1 MNKDN
6 ITDIFFDLDHTLWDF
21 DKNSNLTF
29 IKIFKLNKLEIDID
43 VFLEAYHPINTNYWN
58 LYRENKISKEKLRF
72 YRLADT
78 FKKLKI
84 EVGDSMIRK
93 LSFDYIDYL
102 SDFNHL
108 IPGAIEILEY
118 LENKYSMHIITN
130 GFKEVQKKK
139 LEKSTIAKYFKTIT
153 ISEEVGYKKPSPII
167 FDYALK
173 KANAINSNS
182 LMIGD
187 SYQVDILGAINV
199 GVNAILFNYHNIDPN
214 DNIISV
220 NNLSDLSSY
229 L

>member
-29 IKIFKLNKLEIDID
+29 IKIFKLNELEIDID

-84 EVGDSMIRK
+84 EVGDSMTRK

-139 LEKSTIAKYFKTIT
+139 LEKSTITKYFKTIT

-187 SYQVDILGAINV
+187 SYQADILGAINV

>member
-84 EVGDSMIRK
+84 EVGDSMTRK

-167 FDYALK
+167 FNYALK

-187 SYQVDILGAINV
+187 SYQADILGAINV
-199 GVNAILFNYHNIDPN
+199 GINAILFNYHNIDPN

-220 NNLSDLSSY
+220 SNLSDLSNY

>member
-43 VFLEAYHPINTNYWN
+43 VFLEAYHPINTNYWD

-167 FDYALK
+167 FNYALK

>member
-29 IKIFKLNKLEIDID
+29 IKIFKLNELEIDID

-118 LENKYSMHIITN
+118 LENKYNMHIITN

-153 ISEEVGYKKPSPII
+153 ISEEVGHKKPSPII

-187 SYQVDILGAINV
+187 SYQADILGAINV

>member
-29 IKIFKLNKLEIDID
+29 IKIFKLNELEIDID
-43 VFLEAYHPINTNYWN
+43 IFLETYHPINTNYWD

-167 FDYALK
+167 FNYALK

-187 SYQVDILGAINV
+187 SYQADILGAINV

>member
-84 EVGDSMIRK
+84 EVGDSMTRK

-187 SYQVDILGAINV
+187 SYQADILGAINA
-199 GVNAILFNYHNIDPN
+199 GINAILFNYHNIDPN

-220 NNLSDLSSY
+220 SNLSDLRSY

>member
-84 EVGDSMIRK
+84 EVGDSMIKK

-199 GVNAILFNYHNIDPN
+199 GVNAILFNYHNINPN

>member
-29 IKIFKLNKLEIDID
+29 IKIFKLNELEIDID
-43 VFLEAYHPINTNYWN
+43 VFLEAYHPINTNYWD

-93 LSFDYIDYL
+93 LSFDYIDCL

-187 SYQVDILGAINV
+187 SYQADILGAINV

>member
-1 MNKDN
+1 MNKNN

-29 IKIFKLNKLEIDID
+29 IKIFKLNELEIDVD

-78 FKKLKI
+78 FKMMKI

-108 IPGAIEILEY
+108 IPGAIDILEY
-118 LENKYSMHIITN
+118 LKNKYTMHIITN

-139 LEKSTIAKYFKTIT
+139 LEKSTIFKYFKTIT
-153 ISEEVGYKKPSPII
+153 ISEEVGYKKPNPII
-167 FDYALK
+167 FNYALK

-187 SYQVDILGAINV
+187 SYQADILGAINI
-199 GVNAILFNYHNIDPN
+199 GVNAILFNYHKIDPE
-214 DNIISV
+214 DHIISV
-220 NNLSDLSSY
+220 NNLSDLRSY

>member
-29 IKIFKLNKLEIDID
+29 IKIFNLNELEIDID
-43 VFLEAYHPINTNYWN
+43 VFLEAYHPINTNYWD

-93 LSFDYIDYL
+93 LSFDYIDCL

-187 SYQVDILGAINV
+187 SYQADILGAINV

>member
-84 EVGDSMIRK
+84 EVGDSMIKK

-199 GVNAILFNYHNIDPN
+199 GVNAILFNYHNIDLN

>member
-93 LSFDYIDYL
+93 LSFDYIDCL

-139 LEKSTIAKYFKTIT
+139 LEKSKITKYFKTIT

-187 SYQVDILGAINV
+187 SYQADILGAINV

>member
-84 EVGDSMIRK
+84 EVGDSMTRK

-139 LEKSTIAKYFKTIT
+139 LEKSTITKYFKTIT

-199 GVNAILFNYHNIDPN
+199 GINAILFNYHNIDPN

-220 NNLSDLSSY
+220 SNLTDLSNY

>member
-29 IKIFKLNKLEIDID
+29 IKIFKLNELEIDID
-43 VFLEAYHPINTNYWN
+43 VFLEAYHPINTNYWD

-187 SYQVDILGAINV
+187 SYQADILGAINV
-199 GVNAILFNYHNIDPN
+199 GVNAILFNYHKIDPN

>member
-187 SYQVDILGAINV
+187 NYQADILGAINA
-199 GVNAILFNYHNIDPN
+199 GINAILFNYHNIDPN

-220 NNLSDLSSY
+220 SNLSDLRSY

>member
-58 LYRENKISKEKLRF
+58 LYRKNKISKEKLRF

-84 EVGDSMIRK
+84 EVGDSMIKK

>member
-93 LSFDYIDYL
+93 LSSDYIDYL

-187 SYQVDILGAINV
+187 SYQADILGAINV
-199 GVNAILFNYHNIDPN
+199 GINAILFNYHNIDPN

-220 NNLSDLSSY
+220 SNLSDLSSY

>member
-84 EVGDSMIRK
+84 EVGDSMTRK

>member
-93 LSFDYIDYL
+93 LSFDYIDCL

-187 SYQVDILGAINV
+187 SYQADILGAINV

>member
-29 IKIFKLNKLEIDID
+29 IKIFNLNELEIDID

-187 SYQVDILGAINV
+187 SYQADILGAINV